1 VSLLKRLEAEKQ
13 SEIKVVEEKKE
24 KQKDTYQD
32 LVHLIHREVIKEM
45 DAEFLKSVD
54 MDGSQNEETI
64 RQEIRRIAEAIM
76 DKEAG
81 VILRGERDRIIARV
95 IDEVL
100 GFGPINP
107 LLEDDEVSEV
117 MVNGPNQVYVEKKQA
132 AVNRSDLPGR

>member
-1 VSLLKRLEAEKQ
+1 MSLLKRLEAEKQ

-45 DAEFLKSVD
+45 DAEFLKSVN

>member
-45 DAEFLKSVD
+45 DAEFLKSVN